1 MWLPNVLDNSLVLMP
16 ISNFR
21 WLSRAVGLTS
31 FFLFRP
37 VPKEKSTKKKKS
49 HWMSLNLMCLS
60 CLKTFHFTKFWVG
73 RLICAPWQVNDYR
86 ALSVIFS
93 SFYFAFC
100 YLCRRYLD
108 TRHHKKI
115 NLLSSTQLSPREAV
129 LRRIALSF
137 FWGYDSFLLLLT
149 SYKCFIAKR
158 NEYRITGK
166 DQ

>member
-1 MWLPNVLDNSLVLMP
+1 MIEQSSGIN
-16 ISNFR
+16 
-21 WLSRAVGLTS
+21 
-31 FFLFRP
+31 FLFFYLGQCQKRNP
-37 VPKEKSTKKKKS
+37 LRKKS

>member
-1 MWLPNVLDNSLVLMP
+1 MIEQSSGIN
-16 ISNFR
+16 
-21 WLSRAVGLTS
+21 
-31 FFLFRP
+31 FLFFFYLGQCRKRNP
-37 VPKEKSTKKKKS
+37 LRKS
-49 HWMSLNLMCLS
+49 HRMSLNLMCLS

-73 RLICAPWQVNDYR
+73 RLICAPWQVNDYP

-93 SFYFAFC
+93 SFYFASC